1 MGGIKSRGKWAG
13 LAAAIVIALGVA
25 WYFASPWYTLRQ
37 MRSAAEAN
45 DAAALSSYIDYP
57 SLREDLKSDLM
68 AQMMAEASKDKSG
81 FGALGVAIGSALI
94 GPAIDGM
101 VSPAGV
107 RAMMISKEKRESAQ
121 SAGAPAAPVKVESD
135 PVIERR
141 SFSEFVVRSKSDPDG
156 GMVFTRH
163 GLGWKLSGV
172 DLPEKK

>member
-1 MGGIKSRGKWAG
+1 MSRGKWAG
-13 LAAAIVIALGVA
+13 LAVVIIIVLGIV
-25 WYFASPWYTLRQ
+25 WYFASPWYTLKE

-57 SLREDLKSDLM
+57 SLREDLKSDFM
-68 AQMMAEASKDKSG
+68 AQMMSEAAKDESG

-107 RAMMISKEKRESAQ
+107 RAMMMSKQNKDSAR
-121 SAGAPAAPVKVESD
+121 SANTPAAPVTVQSD
-135 PVIERR
+135 PVIDRR

-156 GMVFTRH
+156 GMVFIRH

-172 DLPEKK
+172 DLPQEKPSRE

>member
-1 MGGIKSRGKWAG
+1 MSRTKWAG
-13 LAAAIVIALGVA
+13 LAAAMIIALGVA
-25 WYFASPWYTLRQ
+25 WYFASPWYTLKQ
-37 MRSAAEAN
+37 MKSAAAAN
-45 DAAALSSYIDYP
+45 DADALSSYIDYP

-68 AQMMAEASKDKSG
+68 AQMMADASKDKSG
-81 FGALGVAIGSALI
+81 FGPLGVAIGSALI

-107 RAMMISKEKRESAQ
+107 RAMMLSRHDKDRPGSVNV
-121 SAGAPAAPVKVESD
+121 PAAPVKVESD

-172 DLPEKK
+172 DLPQKKASRE

>member
-1 MGGIKSRGKWAG
+1 MSRTKWAG
-13 LAAAIVIALGVA
+13 LAAAIMIALGVA
-25 WYFASPWYTLRQ
+25 WYFGSPWYTLRQ
-37 MRSAAEAN
+37 MKSAAKAN
-45 DAAALSSYIDYP
+45 DAAALSSYIDYE
-57 SLREDLKSDLM
+57 SLREDLKSEFM

-81 FGALGVAIGSALI
+81 FGALGVALGSALI

-107 RAMMISKEKRESAQ
+107 RAMMLSKQNKDSAQ
-121 SAGAPAAPVKVESD
+121 SADARAAPVKVESD

-163 GLGWKLSGV
+163 GLGWKLGGV
-172 DLPEKK
+172 DLPQKR